1 MLDANPQTMTETT
14 TSVPVLG
21 GRDAAFVMRI
31 LSIARSH
38 ELQLAP
44 SMTAAADIDGLAQA
58 RRFARH
64 VEGMDDAEFLDALTA
79 ALSRSGQWTGAEVVE
94 TLRPVGLPAEGLRRL
109 ADWFTDRAAARHRM
123 FTAISYPFT
132 LTIVAAL
139 IYGVFMH
146 LFLMP
151 WIVRSFQDLF
161 DGLGAT
167 LPPFTAAVIWFY
179 KTINNWMSQ
188 PVSAVLYLATVT
200 LVASLL
206 VRFAL
211 RFPEMKISL
220 LIPLARRFLYQ
231 EASAGFCQSLAL
243 LLDNGIAAPDAIR
256 LAAKVPANRLL
267 SKRLA
272 RMADQVEAG
281 ANMGECLRDQK
292 ALLPSTRWRLWSAYY
307 RSELVPEL
315 RAIADQEREQL
326 RATELRIVNASK
338 GVVSIAA
345 AITFFPIGI
354 VVIAFY
360 LPMFSLI
367 SQIG

>member
-38 ELQLAP
+38 ELPLAP
-44 SMTAAADIDGLAQA
+44 SMTAAADLGGLAQA

-109 ADWFTDRAAARHRM
+109 ADWFTERAAARHRM

-139 IYGVFMH
+139 VYGVIVH
-146 LFLMP
+146 LFVMP
-151 WIVRSFQDLF
+151 WIVGSFQDLF
-161 DGLGAT
+161 DGLGAS
-167 LPPFTAAVIWFY
+167 LAPLTAAVIWFY
-179 KTINNWMSQ
+179 GHINNWMSQ
-188 PVSAVLYLATVT
+188 PVSAVLYVATVI
-200 LVASLL
+200 LIASLI

-211 RFPEMKISL
+211 RFPELKISL
-220 LIPLARRFLYQ
+220 MVPLARRYLFQ
-231 EASAGFCQSLAL
+231 EAGASFCQALAL
-243 LLDNGIAAPDAIR
+243 LLDNGIPAPEAIR
-256 LAAKVPANRLL
+256 LAARVPANRRL

-272 RMADQVEAG
+272 SMADRVESG
-281 ANMGECLRDQK
+281 ANMGECLRDEK
-292 ALLPSTRWRLWSAYY
+292 AFLPSIRWRLWSAYY

-315 RAIADQEREQL
+315 RSIAEQEQKQL
-326 RATELRIVNASK
+326 QATELRIVNASR
-338 GVVSIAA
+338 GVVSVAA
-345 AITFFPIGI
+345 AIAFFPVGI

-360 LPMFSLI
+360 LPIFSLI

>member
-1 MLDANPQTMTETT
+1 MTVKEPA
-14 TSVPVLG
+14 VPVLG

-38 ELQLAP
+38 ELPLAA
-44 SMTAAADIDGLAQA
+44 SMTAAADVDGLPHA
-58 RRFARH
+58 RRFARY
-64 VEGMDDAEFLDALTA
+64 VEGMDDAEFLDALTT
-79 ALSRSGQWTGAEVVE
+79 ALARSGQWTGSEVIE
-94 TLRPVGLPAEGLRRL
+94 LLRPVGLPAEGLRKL
-109 ADWFTDRAAARHRM
+109 ADWFTDRAAAKHRM

-161 DGLGAT
+161 NGLGAT
-167 LPPFTAAVIWFY
+167 LPPLTAAVIWFY
-179 KTINNWMSQ
+179 KIINDWMSQ
-188 PVSAVLYLATVT
+188 PISAVVYVATVT
-200 LVASLL
+200 FIASLI

-220 LIPLARRFLYQ
+220 AVPLARRFLYQ
-231 EASAGFCQSLAL
+231 EASASFCQALAL
-243 LLDNGIAAPDAIR
+243 LLDNGVRAPEAIR
-256 LAAKVPANRLL
+256 LAAKVPANQYL
-267 SKRLA
+267 SRRLA
-272 RMADQVEAG
+272 RMSDAVEAG

-292 ALLPSTRWRLWSAYY
+292 ALLPSIRWRLWSAYY
-307 RSELVPEL
+307 RSDLITELQAVAEQEL
-315 RAIADQEREQL
+315 QQL
-326 RATELRIVNASK
+326 RATEMRIVNASK
-338 GVVSIAA
+338 GIVSVAA

>member
-1 MLDANPQTMTETT
+1 MIESKIESKKA
-14 TSVPVLG
+14 VPVLG

-38 ELQLAP
+38 ELPLAA
-44 SMTAAADIDGLAQA
+44 SMTAAADVDGLPQA
-58 RRFARH
+58 RRFARY
-64 VEGMDDAEFLDALTA
+64 VEGMDDSEFLDALIA

-94 TLRPVGLPAEGLRRL
+94 TLRPVGLPADGLRRL
-109 ADWFTDRAAARHRM
+109 ADWFTDRAAARHQM

-139 IYGVFMH
+139 VYGVFMH
-146 LFLMP
+146 LFLVP

-167 LPPFTAAVIWFY
+167 LAPLTAAVIWFY
-179 KTINNWMSQ
+179 DHIINWMSQ
-188 PVSAVLYLATVT
+188 PVSALLYITTVI
-200 LVASLL
+200 LIASLL

-220 LIPLARRFLYQ
+220 MIPLSRRFLYQ
-231 EASAGFCQSLAL
+231 EASSSFCQALAL
-243 LLDNGIAAPDAIR
+243 LLDNGIAAPEAIR

-272 RMADQVEAG
+272 RMADEVEAG

-292 ALLPSTRWRLWSAYY
+292 ALLPSIRWRLWSAYY

-315 RAIADQEREQL
+315 RAIADQERDQL
-326 RATELRIVNASK
+326 RATELRIVISSK
-338 GVVSIAA
+338 GIVSAAA
-345 AITFFPIGI
+345 AIAFLPIGI
-354 VVIAFY
+354 VVVAFY